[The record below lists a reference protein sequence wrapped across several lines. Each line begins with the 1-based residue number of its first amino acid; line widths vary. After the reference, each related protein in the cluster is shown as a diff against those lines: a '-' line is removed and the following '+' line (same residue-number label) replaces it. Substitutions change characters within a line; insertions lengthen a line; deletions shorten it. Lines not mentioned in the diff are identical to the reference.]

1 MFVLKY
7 ISYVQGMLHITD
19 SSHNRLYEI
28 GDEVSTERQRT
39 LERYRSKRR
48 CFIQFQFWNEEI
60 TDREVALQYWG
71 HSCSVGFEVKSAHC
85 TLELLFGGTLK
96 H

>member
-48 CFIQFQFWNEEI
+48 CFIQFQF
-60 TDREVALQYWG
+60 
-71 HSCSVGFEVKSAHC
+71 
-85 TLELLFGGTLK
+85 
-96 H
+96 